1 MVTMFRLAFSTLRA
15 FWKVVLLMIFLFA
28 NTVFAYLLL
37 NGYRDSTSRIFQT
50 IDNKYLV
57 IHETDTSAEFYG
69 SRLSPDIGTKLD
81 QLGLIQVV
89 PAIHTATG
97 TLGRDFQFIL
107 GVDISQYRLIE
118 KIEILA
124 GRELKNS
131 DPERTA
137 MVGRAVAEREG
148 IQVGNDVILR
158 GRSFRVVG
166 IFETHS
172 FYDNDV
178 WISLSAA
185 QNLLGWGSDVSYY
198 LVPDEGILQAGE
210 AFTEHTLISQRGQ
223 SMNLATDEIIKT
235 IDLFSL
241 TITII
246 GIGTAIALG
255 TVIFRLTTIQRYHLA
270 ILRSVGFSRAI
281 ISINILIQA
290 GVIFIVGFSLGVV
303 SALIFSSL
311 YHLVIFDITMKPD
324 LGFSNLIT
332 PFLALGGIALISVTI
347 PLMWVYRTNLS
358 SLLRSE

>member
-1 MVTMFRLAFSTLRA
+1 MLKLAFSTLRA

-28 NTVFAYLLL
+28 TTVFAYLLL
-37 NGYRDSTSRIFQT
+37 NGYRDSVSRIFQT
-50 IDNKYLV
+50 IDDEYLV

-69 SRLSPDIGTKLD
+69 SRLTNDIGTKLD
-81 QLGLIQVV
+81 QMGCSQVV

-118 KIEILA
+118 KFEMLA
-124 GRELKNS
+124 GRELTTMDS
-131 DPERTA
+131 ERAA
-137 MVGRAVAEREG
+137 MVGRAVAERDG
-148 IQVGNDVILR
+148 VQVGNEVKLR
-158 GRSFRVVG
+158 GRNFQVVG

-223 SMNLATDEIIKT
+223 SMNLATDELIKT
-235 IDLFSL
+235 IELYSL
-241 TITII
+241 IITIM
-246 GIGTAIALG
+246 GLGTAIALG
-255 TVIFRLTTIQRYHLA
+255 NVIFRLTTIQRYYLA
-270 ILRSVGFSRAI
+270 ILRSVGFSRI
-281 ISINILIQA
+281 NISINILIQA
-290 GVIFIVGFSLGVV
+290 GVIFILGFSLGVV
-303 SALIFSSL
+303 SALIFPSL
-311 YHLVIFDITMKPD
+311 YHFVIFDMTMKPD
-324 LGFSNLIT
+324 LGFSNLIM
-332 PFLALGGIALISVTI
+332 PFLTLGGIALISVTI